1 MSGATTMTRTP
12 RRRSR
17 QLGTVAA
24 AGAIIGSAALLA
36 SGCGSSPADTP
47 AAIATAETARPGT
60 SAGPEDATTAT
71 AAPTPSVAE
80 GARPSAGCRE
90 VGATAATTAPSTE
103 GTALVAEG
111 PAHETID
118 VDGTSRRYDITF
130 PTAPSAITSP
140 APLVLA
146 FHGFSHNAA
155 IFEELTNMAER
166 GTAAGNVVVLPD
178 GVGTPQTWEYSG
190 TGKDGVFVEALIDHV
205 AATNC
210 IDLARVFLSG
220 FSAGSAFTVGYACS
234 HQDQVAAI
242 ATVAAEFVL
251 GCAEPMSIVAFH
263 GTNDP
268 LVPYEDGAIGRSL
281 PGVKVRGT
289 ELNIVDWANLAT
301 CGEPAKTAVGT
312 RVTHWVF
319 AGCTDAEVEL
329 FSIERGGHTWPGT
342 GDIENEDRTQEVD
355 ATDEALAF
363 FARQRR

>member
-1 MSGATTMTRTP
+1 MSAATTMTRMP
-12 RRRSR
+12 RRRAR
-17 QLGTVAA
+17 QLGKVAA
-24 AGAIIGSAALLA
+24 GIATIGMAGLLT

-47 AAIATAETARPGT
+47 AANATVATARPDT
-60 SAGPEDATTAT
+60 SAGPDDTTT
-71 AAPTPSVAE
+71 VPTSSVAE

-90 VGATAATTAPSTE
+90 TATTAPPTE
-103 GTALVAEG
+103 GTTLVAEG

-118 VDGTSRRYDITF
+118 VNGTPRRYDITF

-155 IFEELTNMAER
+155 IFEELTNMAEP
-166 GTAAGNVVVLPD
+166 GTAAGNVVVLPE

-190 TGKDGVFVEALIDHV
+190 TGKDGVFIETLIDHV

-251 GCAEPMSIVAFH
+251 GCTAPMSIVAFH

-268 LVPYEDGAIGRSL
+268 LVPYQDGAIGRSL

-301 CGEPAKTAVGT
+301 CGEPTKTAVGT

-319 AGCTDAEVEL
+319 AGCTDAGVEL

-342 GDIENEDRTQEVD
+342 GEIENEDRTQEVD